1 MIHIKKIVI
10 LIFFLFVTVLGFA
23 EGGGPPV
30 PQTMSGPQPPPPGLP
45 IDTGIIVLIAAGML
59 YGGYK
64 FATISRA
71 KKT

>member
-23 EGGGPPV
+23 LQGPGGPPC
-30 PQTMSGPQPPPPGLP
+30 PEPPCLPGPPGLP